1 MISYRKKIKES
12 QRKKKAN
19 EIEIDDLKRKIS
31 DLERKISDLES
42 EIDDLKSEIDDLKS
56 EIDDLKRKEDSESST
71 AQIATLRADMISKQN
86 LITAYLRNIEML
98 LRNIE
103 TLKNIDIKFLQE
115 CIVSLGNQIL
125 EFHATLKKMEKMP
138 NILAPSRYNSWP
150 TTIDKLV
157 SHQKIFYD
165 PHALAMYDALSAL
178 EADGIVQDGILS
190 NMQGYLDKD
199 KHSEYFD
206 KVLKENSDFD
216 EQTFSAMVAV
226 HLDNYL
232 QSQHFDDV
240 KAFHQLPSRDSEA
253 PDIYVFQTN
262 KEGFPEFP
270 LLISDVKLTDFE
282 GACDTTHAYV
292 CTLNTIYKSCFPK
305 QVLLGLAGTPSEYV
319 LYLYRT
325 CNAHIHPI
333 ELRKFHPSEF
343 KLLLPSICAC
353 ISKILHLTE
362 LPPQTDPVKCLI
374 DCCDGEHTKLH
385 GLDVAHCIKSGMVNK
400 YYDKQNDPQA
410 DKNFY
415 VMCKL
420 LNYKEDLQLSL
431 EPLSRDGRFF
441 RTRCKYLDQNNW
453 QSCNEAQRK
462 ALELALEKLHD
473 CGYVHGDIRRS
484 NILLDNVKNTAY
496 LIDFDLCGKE
506 GTAYPSNYNHQ
517 HIEERHRDARKDLPR
532 RKEHDTFA
540 LNAALQLIN

>member
-1 MISYRKKIKES
+1 MLDLSALMSLLTLNYNYIESDSNSEDESMPEERVVYGKIIFFRWLTVTVYCSFVISGSHESVISYRKKIKES

-31 DLERKISDLES
+31 DLERKISDLERKIS
-42 EIDDLKSEIDDLKS
+42 DLESEIDDLKS

-86 LITAYLRNIEML
+86 LITAYLCNIEML

-103 TLKNIDIKFLQE
+103 TLKNVDIKFLQE
-115 CIVSLGNQIL
+115 CIVSLDNQIL

-157 SHQKIFYD
+157 SCQKIFYD

-232 QSQHFDDV
+232 RSQHFDDV

-270 LLISDVKLTDFE
+270 LLICDVKLTDFE
-282 GACDTTHAYV
+282 GACDTTHVGRGPRYQ
-292 CTLNTIYKSCFPK
+292 K
-305 QVLLGLAGTPSEYV
+305 
-319 LYLYRT
+319 
-325 CNAHIHPI
+325 
-333 ELRKFHPSEF
+333 
-343 KLLLPSICAC
+343 
-353 ISKILHLTE
+353 KI
-362 LPPQTDPVKCLI
+362 
-374 DCCDGEHTKLH
+374 
-385 GLDVAHCIKSGMVNK
+385 
-400 YYDKQNDPQA
+400 
-410 DKNFY
+410 
-415 VMCKL
+415 
-420 LNYKEDLQLSL
+420 
-431 EPLSRDGRFF
+431 
-441 RTRCKYLDQNNW
+441 
-453 QSCNEAQRK
+453 
-462 ALELALEKLHD
+462 
-473 CGYVHGDIRRS
+473 
-484 NILLDNVKNTAY
+484 
-496 LIDFDLCGKE
+496 
-506 GTAYPSNYNHQ
+506 
-517 HIEERHRDARKDLPR
+517 
-532 RKEHDTFA
+532 
-540 LNAALQLIN
+540 